1 MRNYSDKAGWCCLH
15 SFPHLY
21 KHNIFSLSIYFVK
34 LQEWFSTR
42 LKNFSVTKTTQ
53 MTHHLTVES
62 PLYDVRGQN
71 TYITRIY
78 LVSHS
83 LEVNWK
89 RFYDPIK
96 MITMVTTDFD
106 SPLCFINY
114 RGKIIYRSMI
124 EDGRPSIT
132 VEKSFIGAWLN
143 TVNHQVSWKNH
154 L

>member
-1 MRNYSDKAGWCCLH
+1 
-15 SFPHLY
+15 
-21 KHNIFSLSIYFVK
+21 
-34 LQEWFSTR
+34 
-42 LKNFSVTKTTQ
+42 

-71 TYITRIY
+71 TYITRIN

-114 RGKIIYRSMI
+114 RGKIIFRSMI
-124 EDGRPSIT
+124 EDGQPSSI
-132 VEKSFIGAWLN
+132 VEKSFIGA
-143 TVNHQVSWKNH
+143 
-154 L
+154 